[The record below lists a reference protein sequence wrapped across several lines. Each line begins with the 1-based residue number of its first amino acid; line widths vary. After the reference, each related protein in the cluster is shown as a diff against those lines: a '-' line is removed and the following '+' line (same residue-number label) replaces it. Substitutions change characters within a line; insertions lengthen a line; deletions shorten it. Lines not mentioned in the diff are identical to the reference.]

1 MVWRSVWRSVWKSV
15 LVLGL
20 VGALAGAAH
29 AGEAVLPA
37 GEQPPLEMEIV
48 EFGPVPVAFTAHTG
62 SFEKIGE
69 AIPALLREL
78 GEQRIVPSGPVMGIF
93 YDDPKSVPEEKLRWE
108 VAIEVPEAAVPNKP
122 LKARVIP
129 KCTVA
134 RAEYKGPAQETG
146 AVYQAL
152 VREAFTRGYV
162 PVGPAIELFG
172 RAPEDGVIE
181 CTAMCVV
188 RKAPPLEVAIAAF
201 GPETVVYAEHT
212 GSFEKI
218 PGAIAAFTEAL
229 DGQGIKPDGALM
241 VIFHDDPAATPEG
254 ELRWEIAVPVPAELD
269 VAEPLKLR
277 TMAKCTVAR
286 AVYKGP
292 AEELSVA
299 YLALLA
305 QAARR
310 EYVPVGPAIGIFGEA
325 PKDGEI
331 ECTIMFVVR
340 RLNRIHNIERMR
352 ED

>member
-1 MVWRSVWRSVWKSV
+1 
-15 LVLGL
+15 LVGL
-20 VGALAGAAH
+20 VAALAGAAQ
-29 AGEAVLPA
+29 AGEVGEAVMA
-37 GEQPPLEMEIV
+37 ADEQPAIEVEIV

-69 AIPALLREL
+69 AIPALLRGL

-93 YDDPKSVPEEKLRWE
+93 HNDPKSVPEEKLRWE

-134 RAEYKGPAQETG
+134 RAEYKGPAQEIG

-152 VREAFTRGYV
+152 VREALTRGYV
-162 PVGPAIELFG
+162 PAGPAIELFG
-172 RAPEDGVIE
+172 GAPEDGVIE
-181 CTAMCVV
+181 CTAMFVV
-188 RKAPPLEVAIAAF
+188 RKAPPLEVEFVGF
-201 GPETVVYAEHT
+201 GPQTVAYSAHT
-212 GSFEKI
+212 GSYKQI
-218 PGAIAAFTEAL
+218 PKAIEAFRGAL
-229 DGQGIKPDGALM
+229 GKQGIEPEGPLM
-241 VIFHDDPAATPEG
+241 GIYFSDPNWTPEE
-254 ELRWEIAVPVPAELD
+254 ELQWEIAAPVPAELD
-269 VAEPLKLR
+269 VAEPLDVKR
-277 TMAKCTVAR
+277 IKKCTVAR
-286 AVYKGP
+286 AAYTGP
-292 AEELSVA
+292 EEELSVA
-299 YLALLA
+299 YLALLG

-310 EYVPVGPAIGIFGEA
+310 EYVPVGPAIQIFGEA